1 MMEDIC
7 RIHFTEHD
15 IMKSMV
21 TIPKQ
26 SPNGMWKL
34 IFECSNPYGELIEY
48 ARSVALRRKI

>member
-34 IFECSNPYGELIEY
+34 IFECSDPYGELIEY
-48 ARSVALRRKI
+48 ARSVALRHKI